1 METKS
6 SDTASKVNNAFYDT
20 LGERWVKAYDDP
32 VALLRAEGELK
43 NPWVIQKIK
52 EYFSTDVRASV
63 STKHSSGNSS
73 TQSATHSATIS
84 AHLESIK
91 ILDIG
96 CGAGFL
102 ANALSGQK
110 FKVVGMDFAFGALRV
125 AKHCDTTQRTYFTAA
140 DAYHLPFPDAFFDV
154 VTSMDFLEHVEDP
167 AQVIAEAAR
176 VLKPKGLFFFHTFN
190 RNLLAYLVVVKGV
203 EWFVKNT
210 PKKMHVLPLFIKPK
224 ELVAYGQKVGL
235 EKVMIQGIMPDI
247 SKWAFWKLL
256 VTRIVPKDFC
266 FRFTPSLAI
275 SYLGYAQKNQ
285 IKK

>member
-1 METKS
+1 MEKKS

-43 NPWVIQKIK
+43 NPWIIQKIHQA
-52 EYFSTDVRASV
+52 FSTQNSV
-63 STKHSSGNSS
+63 SKGP
-73 TQSATHSATIS
+73 
-84 AHLESIK
+84 LK

-102 ANALSGQK
+102 ANALSEQK
-110 FKVVGMDFAFGALRV
+110 FNVVGMDIAFGALKI
-125 AKHCDTTQRTYFTAA
+125 AKQTDTTDRTGFAVA
-140 DAYHLPFPDAFFDV
+140 DAYQLPFPDQYFDV
-154 VTSMDFLEHVEDP
+154 VTSMDFLEHVENP
-167 AQVIAEAAR
+167 ERVIAEAAR

-256 VTRIVPKDFC
+256 VTRVVPKDFC